1 MSTRFITGSASRV
14 LTENGF
20 VVRSS
25 LKCKM
30 FKTKLVLVID
40 IQEKKTAH
48 WPGPPA
54 FVDTSSYVAS
64 CHKKHFGTVCKA
76 SVLIWPRIQRQAA
89 GLPTM
94 ANEQSI
100 SLRCL
105 CIYPKGEY
113 QLIITHWIER
123 AENIHCWGKYH
134 WTAGRQFYKYGF
146 NFFTTYKKQHIFFL
160 VSSSVVKLET
170 SCTVKLTPIVSV
182 LWREKQKVF
191 KWPIVKNKNVFLFLL
206 YPRFA

>member
-76 SVLIWPRIQRQAA
+76 SVLI
-89 GLPTM
+89 
-94 ANEQSI
+94 
-100 SLRCL
+100 
-105 CIYPKGEY
+105 
-113 QLIITHWIER
+113 
-123 AENIHCWGKYH
+123 
-134 WTAGRQFYKYGF
+134 
-146 NFFTTYKKQHIFFL
+146 
-160 VSSSVVKLET
+160 
-170 SCTVKLTPIVSV
+170 
-182 LWREKQKVF
+182 
-191 KWPIVKNKNVFLFLL
+191 
-206 YPRFA
+206 